1 MFVRKLSLSVASLLL
16 ATPLVSQALPPH
28 NPDLV
33 TNGNRWSI
41 TAYDDSSP
49 VHTQWA
55 TQGICF
61 YPAGVVGTHQ
71 RYYWV
76 SDTFPDWNGRA
87 TQEGDQVFMHGDY
100 AGNVGHDGI
109 QFEITTSTASRNEG
123 YGHWQE
129 WREDSKYGLTIGY
142 VNAKLARVGKCTPL
156 TVAEAIDLGTRIEL
170 KLNANKELAVVPFG
184 LSEREILVVLEQDK

>member
-1 MFVRKLSLSVASLLL
+1 MFLRKLSLSVAALLL
-16 ATPLVSQALPPH
+16 TAPLVSHALPPH
-28 NPDLV
+28 NPDLI
-33 TNGNRWSI
+33 TNGNRWTI
-41 TAYDDSSP
+41 TAYDDSSV

-61 YPAGVVGTHQ
+61 YSAGTVGTHQ

-100 AGNVGHDGI
+100 ANNVGHDGM
-109 QFEITTSTASRNEG
+109 QFEITTSSSKNES
-123 YGHWQE
+123 YGHWHE
-129 WREDSKYGLTIGY
+129 WREDPKYGLTIGFA
-142 VNAKLARVGKCTPL
+142 NAKLVRVGKCTAL

-170 KLNANKELAVVPFG
+170 RLNANKELAVVPSG
-184 LSEREILVVLEQDK
+184 LSEREILLLVDQAK